1 MDFIKKTEE
10 VFADG
15 LNKVIHLPTVPH
27 GHPFENLAENCNNSN
42 LKEEEKFLYLNSIL
56 WAFSQMNLELKNIPF
71 SEIHILNDSRT
82 ELPENICLIFLRNLS
97 TRNWDIIAE
106 MIKLIAKNKFI
117 LPDIVLYKLLDAWG
131 DIYERGGNFSGV
143 KWSDVCKIISFSGF
157 YLISANPIWS
167 KKFYRGY
174 YIYPDDE
181 FKILND
187 WNNYTD
193 YQKLEYLEFLYNSS
207 LEKFLNFILD
217 NWKNEKKDI
226 KLGILKLLDNH
237 EFNENYN
244 YEKLEDFLKIIVL
257 KEKSSDL
264 VDLGFNIYVKNYNG
278 CFQTHLR
285 KLLSNES
292 AVISDFSSFICEHI
306 QSVSDEK
313 IFEYVHPLSFLRVE
327 DVARI
332 SDIKKRNY
340 FTDLLVSLILKF
352 KCTRTLD
359 ILNIFYLSNE
369 IILTDEQLVQLQK
382 LLKGNFDFAFQ
393 YYIKNLGN
401 LNTSPSF
408 SKWNASAETVELFFA
423 KYHEIQIP
431 YSLLKSV
438 VISMPASSICYL
450 KSWMESLSSE
460 KRNFNYD
467 ISKLIEFA
475 LEKSEIEKEFDKCH

>member
-15 LNKVIHLPTVPH
+15 LNKVIHLPQVPH
-27 GHPFENLAENCNNSN
+27 GHPFENLAENFNCSN

-56 WAFSQMNLELKNIPF
+56 WSWSQLNLDLKKIPV

-82 ELPENICLIFLRNLS
+82 ELPENLCLIFLRNLS

-106 MIKLIAKNKFI
+106 IIKLTAEKKYI
-117 LPDIVLYKLLDAWG
+117 LPDLLFYKLLVAWG
-131 DIYERGGNFSGV
+131 DIYERAGNFSCV

-181 FKILND
+181 LKILND
-187 WNNYTD
+187 WSNYTE

-226 KLGILKLLDNH
+226 KLGILKLLDSH

-244 YEKLEDFLKIIVL
+244 YEKLEDFLKNIVL
-257 KEKSSDL
+257 KEKSDEL
-264 VDLGFNIYVKNYNG
+264 VNLGFNIYVKNYNG
-278 CFQTHLR
+278 CFQTNLR
-285 KLLSNES
+285 KLLSNEQS
-292 AVISDFSSFICEHI
+292 VISDFSSFICEHI
-306 QSVSDEK
+306 QSVPEEK

-332 SDIKKRNY
+332 SDIMKRNH
-340 FTDLLVSLILKF
+340 FTNLLVSLILKF

-359 ILNIFYLSNE
+359 ILNIFYLSNQ
-369 IILTDEQLVQLQK
+369 IILTGEQLAQLQK

-393 YYIKNLGN
+393 HYIKNLSN
-401 LNTSPSF
+401 LSITPGF
-408 SKWNASAETVELFFA
+408 SKWNASEKAVELFFA
-423 KYHEIQIP
+423 RYHGIQIP
-431 YSLLKSV
+431 LYIFESV
-438 VISMPASSICYL
+438 VISMPASSICHL
-450 KSWMESLSSE
+450 NAWMESLPSE
-460 KRNFNYD
+460 KQNY
-467 ISKLIEFA
+467 SYRQPKLIEFA